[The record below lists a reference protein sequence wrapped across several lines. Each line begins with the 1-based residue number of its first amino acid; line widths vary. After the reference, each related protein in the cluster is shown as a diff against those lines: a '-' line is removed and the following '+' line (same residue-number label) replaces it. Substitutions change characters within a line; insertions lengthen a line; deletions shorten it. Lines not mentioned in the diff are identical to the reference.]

1 MEIAA
6 HAEQPS
12 QVITQVEE
20 MSLSDCDKEQLKI
33 LLEEYKTLRTE
44 MLQRHSVIMQLVS
57 IVITGLGAAITF
69 AFVHNAAAAATAT
82 SVTLVFAVGAGL
94 LWLDNDLR
102 LLSSRIQQIEK
113 KVNNLAHDELMVWE
127 TTRGVT
133 QLGYW
138 KRIKQTF
145 R

>member
-1 MEIAA
+1 MAIAA
-6 HAEQPS
+6 RAEEPS
-12 QVITQVEE
+12 QVIEQVEG
-20 MSLSDCDKEQLKI
+20 MSLSDCDKEQIKI

-69 AFVHNAAAAATAT
+69 AFVHNAAVAATVT
-82 SVTLVFAVGAGL
+82 LVTLVFAVGAGL

-102 LLSSRIQQIEK
+102 LLSSRIQQIEE
-113 KVNNLAHDELMVWE
+113 KVNNLAHDKLMVWE
-127 TTRGVT
+127 STRGVN

-138 KRIKQTF
+138 KRIRQTF